1 MTCPFLDYGF
11 TPKNN
16 DVMVVFQNLPDLS
29 SIKIISFEKI
39 NKIFTNI
46 KKVIHLDVN
55 TENIIISKSFDKL
68 SINIIKLR

>member
-29 SIKIISFEKI
+29 SIKIINFEKI

>member
-1 MTCPFLDYGF
+1 
-11 TPKNN
+11 
-16 DVMVVFQNLPDLS
+16 MVVFQNLPDLS
-29 SIKIISFEKI
+29 SIKIMNFEKI

>member
-1 MTCPFLDYGF
+1 
-11 TPKNN
+11 
-16 DVMVVFQNLPDLS
+16 MVVFQNLPDLS

-46 KKVIHLDVN
+46 KKVIQLDVN

>member
-1 MTCPFLDYGF
+1 MKCPFLDYGF

-29 SIKIISFEKI
+29 SIKIINFEKI

>member
-29 SIKIISFEKI
+29 SIKIMNFEKI

-55 TENIIISKSFDKL
+55 TGNIIISKSFDKL